1 MLDFLSLPAVTED
14 ELTRDPD
21 AVLERVDRGEGP
33 FLIFCNSGS
42 NLLLFDWEDYWRRFG
57 SLYPVG
63 EEERMEEACR
73 NTKQDE
79 DEGLGDA

>member
-21 AVLERVDRGEGP
+21 AVLERVDRSEGP

-42 NLLLFDWEDYWRRFG
+42 NLLLFD
-57 SLYPVG
+57 
-63 EEERMEEACR
+63 
-73 NTKQDE
+73 
-79 DEGLGDA
+79 